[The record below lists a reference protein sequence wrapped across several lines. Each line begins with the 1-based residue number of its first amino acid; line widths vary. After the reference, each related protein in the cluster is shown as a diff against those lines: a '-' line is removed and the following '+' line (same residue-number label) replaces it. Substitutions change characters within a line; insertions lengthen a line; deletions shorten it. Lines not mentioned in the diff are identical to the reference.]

1 MSSKDDRRC
10 AVLIAVQQAL
20 LGEVTRNLRAVTVE
34 FDDRSLRLEAFFDV
48 APDEEDEEAM
58 SLVETELIAAFP
70 AAHAI
75 TVSLITRPA
84 PQMIPKGRAWAY
96 HRREELPEP

>member
-1 MSSKDDRRC
+1 M
-10 AVLIAVQQAL
+10 AVQLAL

-48 APDEEDEEAM
+48 APDEDDEEAM

-70 AAHAI
+70 AEHAI
-75 TVSLITRPA
+75 SVSLITRPA
-84 PQMIPKGRAWAY
+84 PQMIPQGGAWAY
-96 HRREELPEP
+96 HRREELSEP